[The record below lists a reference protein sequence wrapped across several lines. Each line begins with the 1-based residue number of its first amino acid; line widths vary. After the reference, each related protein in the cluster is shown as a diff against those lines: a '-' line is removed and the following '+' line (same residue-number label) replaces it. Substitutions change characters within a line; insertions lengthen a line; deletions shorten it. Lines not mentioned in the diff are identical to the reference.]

1 MDKKIGDSKAARDT
15 HTKFTGNDLHSQ
27 RMRLLARLREANVS
41 TTEARRELDIMHP
54 AARVQ
59 ELRKQGNLINTVTI
73 AEHTSSQGIRH
84 IARYVLMRE
93 AGRE

>member
-1 MDKKIGDSKAARDT
+1 MDKKIGHPKAARNT
-15 HTKFTGNDLHSQ
+15 TQTIPATICHSQ
-27 RMRLLARLREANVS
+27 RMRLLARLRETNVS

-54 AARVQ
+54 AARIQ
-59 ELRKQGNLINTVTI
+59 ELREQGNLINTVTI

>member
-1 MDKKIGDSKAARDT
+1 MHAAQHVFRSC
-15 HTKFTGNDLHSQ
+15 GQ
-27 RMRLLARLREANVS
+27 
-41 TTEARRELDIMHP
+41 
-54 AARVQ
+54 
-59 ELRKQGNLINTVTI
+59 QGNLINTVTI

>member
-1 MDKKIGDSKAARDT
+1 MDKKIGHPKAAHRT
-15 HTKFTGNDLHSQ
+15 HSKFNGNDLHSQ

-54 AARVQ
+54 AARIQ
-59 ELRKQGNLINTVTI
+59 ELREQGNLINTVTI

-84 IARYVLMRE
+84 IARYVLARE